1 MPTWLLIAITLIV
14 GCFVSAYVTALIY
27 NREIESSWQEITYT
41 GDSVEPK
48 DIYICRRCNN
58 KEDIKYCYCPNCG
71 ASMKNG
77 APRICYSSKIDL
89 SE

>member
-1 MPTWLLIAITLIV
+1 MAKLVIIGVIVFCVVVLIV
-14 GCFVSAYVTALIY
+14 YITELIR
-27 NREIESSWQEITYT
+27 NHNVKSSWQVIKYT
-41 GDSVEPK
+41 GNSVEPK

-58 KEDIKYCYCPNCG
+58 KEDINYCYCPNCG

-77 APRICYSSKIDL
+77 EPRIYYSSEIDL

>member
-1 MPTWLLIAITLIV
+1 MPTWLLIAITLIT
-14 GCFVSAYVTALIY
+14 GCFITAFTTAHIC
-27 NREIESSWQEITYT
+27 NNEFKSSWQIIKYT
-41 GDSVEPK
+41 GNSVEPK

-58 KEDIKYCYCPNCG
+58 KEDINYCYCPNCG

-77 APRICYSSKIDL
+77 EPRIYYSSEIDL

>member
-1 MPTWLLIAITLIV
+1 MPTWLLIAITLIA
-14 GCFVSAYVTALIY
+14 GCFITAFSTAHICHCEF
-27 NREIESSWQEITYT
+27 NSSWQVIRYT
-41 GDSVEPK
+41 GNSVEPK

-58 KEDIKYCYCPNCG
+58 KEDINYCYCPNCG

-77 APRICYSSKIDL
+77 EPRIYYSSEIDL